1 MQICFLHF
9 LSSGQDYSPPV
20 VLRWIMVGLVER
32 DDSMCLLCVGEMI
45 AEPSLP
51 AQHNNSHI
59 SDPRPG

>member
-20 VLRWIMVGLVER
+20 VLRWIMVGLV

-51 AQHNNSHI
+51 AQQQLTYS
-59 SDPRPG
+59 RPG